1 MVLWTFLLYVL
12 ELYFVPDVYYLYTQ
26 VTLLFF
32 FLIFF
37 FYYLSKKIY
46 VHQDAFARFK
56 VAGNLK
62 NGKKKKK
69 NKLLGITP

>member
-62 NGKKKKK
+62 NVKKKKTI
-69 NKLLGITP
+69 NF

>member
-1 MVLWTFLLYVL
+1 MVLWTFLLYVP

-62 NGKKKKK
+62 NGQKKKTI
-69 NKLLGITP
+69 NF